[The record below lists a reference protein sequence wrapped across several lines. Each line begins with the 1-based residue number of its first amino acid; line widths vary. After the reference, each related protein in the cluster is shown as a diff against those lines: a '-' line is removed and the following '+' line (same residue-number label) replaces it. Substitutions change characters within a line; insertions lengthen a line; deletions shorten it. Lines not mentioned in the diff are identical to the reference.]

1 MAGEAIGQIST
12 GGIRGFVRDE
22 SRAVL
27 PGVTIEASSPALIGG
42 TTSTTSDA
50 QGLYRFENLPIGI
63 YSVSFTMSG
72 FRTIRREGIRVEAG
86 RTIEL
91 EQALGIGALEETVT
105 VTGQSPVVDATRA
118 GTSTNFT
125 QEALENIPTA
135 RTQYFDVVPYATGA
149 TQTSGQVGSS
159 SAFNIFGS
167 DSYQNAIQ
175 YDGIDVSSPNFGGS
189 YDWPNY
195 DMMAELQIKSVG
207 ATAEQAGFQGGVI
220 NLVLKS
226 GSNQLRGTGS
236 FYGQYNWLMGNN
248 TPDEEFPRY
257 TDYRNDVNYSVG
269 GPLKKD
275 RIWGLYI
282 SEHIRWQRS
291 DSLGVPPDRPN
302 KTRIWRPFLKV
313 DARLTDADN
322 ISVHYN
328 DCRDHWEYGAGLRVP
343 PEASSVEVGYDPV
356 ITTGWT
362 HVFGDSTL
370 LEARAGGIFVRKDYL
385 PVSGDYVTPGHLD
398 LATGNVSVNRFEA
411 AQRDNQNKMSIN
423 VKVSTLVRDFI
434 KGTHD
439 FKFGVQTSPW
449 NSSTYRGAYASN
461 MLLYDLEA
469 EPYYALIQEPY
480 ALGGSMP
487 TYGGFVQD
495 DWTVHNRLTL
505 NLGLR
510 YDYLNASIP
519 EVEQLDG
526 ELNPTGLTFGSVK
539 DLITFSN
546 FSPRLGFALKVNESG
561 TTILKSHWGR
571 YYGKLISGGFQSL
584 SPGNTTSSA
593 FFYNPTPGRY
603 DDPYYTVD
611 PKANFGVNPD
621 LKNQYTDQFFVGIE
635 QQVQSNFGINA
646 SFVYKKERDL
656 VRMRDVGAT
665 YAPITFVDT
674 FQGRTQELTVYDR
687 TTPSASS
694 LFQVTNRDDL
704 DQDYKSVVL
713 EANKRFSSS
722 WQMIASYQWQ
732 RNLIYADGR
741 LARQMFGTL
750 NRNGFGRD
758 PNDLI
763 NAYGRSSIDNTHGVR
778 FTGTWQAPLGITA
791 GFRYLFESGRPW
803 GRIIN
808 VPLRQ
813 GVRPVLAEP
822 RGAYFLPAG
831 HQVGARLDKAFSL
844 GGDRKL
850 RFSLDLINLLN
861 SDTPTNLRNNS
872 SQEEFGTPLD
882 VVFPRRG
889 QIGIRVEF

>member
-1 MAGEAIGQIST
+1 M
-12 GGIRGFVRDE
+12 
-22 SRAVL
+22 
-27 PGVTIEASSPALIGG
+27 
-42 TTSTTSDA
+42 
-50 QGLYRFENLPIGI
+50 ENLPIGI
-63 YSVSFTMSG
+63 YNISFTMSG
-72 FRTIRREGIRVEAG
+72 FKTVRREGIRVEAG

-135 RTQYFDVVPYATGA
+135 RTQYLDVVPYATGA

-236 FYGQYNWLMGNN
+236 FYGQSNWLQGNN

-257 TDYRNDVNYSVG
+257 TDYRNDYNYSNR
-269 GPLKKD
+269 GPLQEGSHLGALHLGAHPVAARRFARRAAGPAQQD
-275 RIWGLYI
+275 AHLASVPEGR
-282 SEHIRWQRS
+282 RAPQQRRQYQRPLQRLPGP
-291 DSLGVPPDRPN
+291 LGVR
-302 KTRIWRPFLKV
+302 
-313 DARLTDADN
+313 
-322 ISVHYN
+322 
-328 DCRDHWEYGAGLRVP
+328 AGLRVP

-362 HVFGDSTL
+362 HVFGNSSL
-370 LEARAGGIFVRKDYL
+370 LEARAGGIYVRKDYL

-411 AQRDNQNKMSIN
+411 AQRDHQNKMSIN

-439 FKFGVQTSPW
+439 FRFGVQTSPW

-461 MLLYDLEA
+461 QLLYDLDA
-469 EPYYALIQEPY
+469 EPYYALVQEPY

-526 ELNPTGLTFGSVK
+526 ELNPTGLTFNGVN

-571 YYGKLISGGFQSL
+571 YYGKLIAGGFQSL

-593 FFYNPTPGRY
+593 FFYNPANGRY
-603 DDPYYTVD
+603 DIPYYTVD

-621 LKNQYTDQFFVGIE
+621 LKNQYTDQFFVGVE
-635 QQVQSNFGINA
+635 QQVQSNFGVNA
-646 SFVYKKERDL
+646 SFVYKKEHDL
-656 VRMRDVGAT
+656 VRMQDVGGT
-665 YAPITFVDT
+665 YAPITIADT
-674 FQGRTQELTVYDR
+674 FQGRTQQLTVYDR
-687 TTPSASS
+687 TSSSASS
-694 LFQVTNRDDL
+694 LFLVTNRGDL
-704 DQDYKSVVL
+704 DQDYKSVVV

-732 RNLIYADGR
+732 RNLIYSDGR
-741 LARQMFGTL
+741 LARQQFGNL
-750 NRNGFGRD
+750 NRNG
-758 PNDLI
+758 
-763 NAYGRSSIDNTHGVR
+763 
-778 FTGTWQAPLGITA
+778 
-791 GFRYLFESGRPW
+791 
-803 GRIIN
+803 
-808 VPLRQ
+808 
-813 GVRPVLAEP
+813 
-822 RGAYFLPAG
+822 
-831 HQVGARLDKAFSL
+831 
-844 GGDRKL
+844 
-850 RFSLDLINLLN
+850 
-861 SDTPTNLRNNS
+861 
-872 SQEEFGTPLD
+872 
-882 VVFPRRG
+882 
-889 QIGIRVEF
+889 